1 MKTARVLEL
10 DPDLG
15 LDMAEPELARARQA
29 LVARSY
35 DLAPGAWEIAPGA
48 RESGAYG
55 LLVVR
60 GLLTLRTS
68 IADRATLELV
78 GPGDLLQPW
87 VQLGS
92 ETSVPPTAGW
102 EVLEGARILLLDH
115 DFAAAA
121 AGWPE
126 VASALMYRLV
136 LRSRRLCYQ
145 LAVNTAPQVEQ
156 RLLYS
161 LWSLADRWGRV
172 TEDGTLLE
180 LRLTHQQL
188 AELVAAQRPSV
199 SAALSRLRDER
210 RIGYDRT
217 SFILYGDV
225 PGEVAELK
233 DQLAL

>member
-1 MKTARVLEL
+1 MRVVRVLEL
-10 DPDLG
+10 DPDIG
-15 LDMAEPELARARQA
+15 LAIGEADLARARETLA
-29 LVARSY
+29 ARSY
-35 DLAPGAWEIAPGA
+35 ELPPGAWEISAPA
-48 RESGAYG
+48 HERAAYG
-55 LLVVR
+55 LLVTSGV
-60 GLLTLRTS
+60 LALRTS

-92 ETSVPPTAGW
+92 ETSAPPTAGW
-102 EVLEGARILLLDH
+102 RVLERSRILLLDQ
-115 DFAAAA
+115 DFASAAA
-121 AGWPE
+121 QWPGI
-126 VASALMYRLV
+126 ASALMHRLV
-136 LRSRRLCYQ
+136 VRGRRLCYQ

-172 TEDGTLLE
+172 TDQGTLLE

-199 SAALSRLRDER
+199 SAALSRLREER

-217 SFILYGDV
+217 GFTLHGEV
-225 PGEVAELK
+225 PGEVRELK